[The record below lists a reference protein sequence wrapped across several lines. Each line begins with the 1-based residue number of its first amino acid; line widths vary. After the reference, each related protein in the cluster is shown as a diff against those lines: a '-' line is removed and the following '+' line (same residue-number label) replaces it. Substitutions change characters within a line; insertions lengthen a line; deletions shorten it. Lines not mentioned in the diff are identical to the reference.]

1 MSYALPEDFIEAYGL
16 QESIELSNLENP
28 VADLPD
34 LRQIANAIAHADS
47 EINSY
52 LGVRY
57 LIPIAPPFPLILVS
71 HTLSL
76 TRYRLDRF
84 RRREDVVKDY
94 ELAITSLKDM
104 AIGRMA
110 LSRPDSSFLVALKSS
125 NQDNAFGDVSFTA
138 PEPIWTREK
147 LQNYQRYPDR

>member
-16 QESIELSNLENP
+16 QEAIELSNLENP
-28 VADLPD
+28 IADSPD
-34 LRQIANAIAHADS
+34 LRQIANAIAHANS

-57 LIPIAPPFPLILVS
+57 LVPIAPPFPLILVS

-76 TRYRLDRF
+76 ARYRLDRF
-84 RRREDVVKDY
+84 RRREDVTKDY
-94 ELAITSLKDM
+94 ELAIASLKDM

-110 LSRPDSSFLVALKSS
+110 LSRPDSSLVAIKSS